1 MTISEISAE
10 EDEEALIM
18 RRLRNASD
26 SLKRGL
32 KGLEYKVCLK
42 WNNFSCSISHP
53 YHFTVC
59 KQRNGSVVWISNF
72 DQFDQMERV
81 RRKADQSRAIRQNI
95 ELCEGTISIAGE
107 PSPFKAYV
115 PQDEVIKYRQDQGGN
130 SASAGRLIYKVCD
143 IFTDIAKMI
152 KLLQSCRLNN
162 RSLSLFRIG
171 YGKSF
176 LTMRNFYQI
185 WF

>member
-1 MTISEISAE
+1 
-10 EDEEALIM
+10 
-18 RRLRNASD
+18 
-26 SLKRGL
+26 
-32 KGLEYKVCLK
+32 
-42 WNNFSCSISHP
+42 
-53 YHFTVC
+53 
-59 KQRNGSVVWISNF
+59 
-72 DQFDQMERV
+72 MERV
-81 RRKADQSRAIRQNI
+81 RLKADQSRAIRQNI

-185 WF
+185 

>member
-1 MTISEISAE
+1 MMTISEISAE

-32 KGLEYKVCLK
+32 KGLEYK
-42 WNNFSCSISHP
+42 
-53 YHFTVC
+53 
-59 KQRNGSVVWISNF
+59 
-72 DQFDQMERV
+72 MERV

-107 PSPFKAYV
+107 PSPFKAYI
-115 PQDEVIKYRQDQGGN
+115 PQDEVIKYRKDQGGS
-130 SASAGRLIYKVCD
+130 SASTGRLIYK
-143 IFTDIAKMI
+143 
-152 KLLQSCRLNN
+152 SCQLNN

-171 YGKSF
+171 YGEFISTFGINYVTK
-176 LTMRNFYQI
+176 I
-185 WF
+185 A